1 MYLLVRFVERYPIVL
16 IVAGLFGAALLVSE
30 IRGIRSRRWFSW
42 LWALAGLNFI
52 AQVLWL
58 AESISSRPWAGVG
71 TLAAVVVGVVVEIR
85 WKVFGRAE
93 AVRKPAPPRVRP
105 LLPTVLVILP
115 PDTEKKTEPAGPR
128 TG

>member
-1 MYLLVRFVERYPIVL
+1 MYLLVRFVERYPLVL
-16 IVAGLFGAALLVSE
+16 VVAGLLGAAWLVSE
-30 IRGIRSRRWFSW
+30 IRGIRSGRWFSW
-42 LWALAGLNFI
+42 FSTLAGVNLV
-52 AQVLWL
+52 AQLLWL
-58 AESISSRPWAGVG
+58 ADSLSSPSWAGVG
-71 TLAAVVVGVVVEIR
+71 TAAAVVVGVIVEVR

-93 AVRKPAPPRVRP
+93 AVRKPASPHTR